1 VTLALALGL
10 PPGRPAAQTQPGKLF
25 RIGYLFLGVPV
36 SRVPDSPSHQ
46 AFVEALRQFGYEEC

>member
-1 VTLALALGL
+1 VGW
-10 PPGRPAAQTQPGKLF
+10 PGKLF